1 MDIIVTLKQVPDP
14 EAPKESFR
22 IDDVAMKILNPASVD
37 PVINGFDE
45 NAIEAALQIRE
56 AVGGNRTAMTVL
68 HIAETRFVVSP
79 DSDRSPNDQPREAIF
94 VACLLDRT
102 FAGRSDRTRPFAA
115 G

>member
-22 IDDVAMKILNPASVD
+22 IDDTAMKILNPANVD

-56 AVGGNRTAMTVL
+56 AVGGKVVAVSMGEEGATRALKQALAMGVDEGVL
-68 HIAETRFVVSP
+68 LHDAAFANA
-79 DSDRSPNDQPREAIF
+79 DEAIQ
-94 VACLLDRT
+94 VLGG
-102 FAGRSDRTRPFAA
+102 AG
-115 G
+115 